1 MNNELNLEFMEYFK
15 EVKLT
20 EDYNP
25 YFCSVEEAISIV
37 IIGTFCG
44 FQNLKQIHQWADHEK
59 IKIQLAEL
67 FGIKTIPCYYWLTRL
82 LKIIDPKSLNEC
94 FIRWIYSIVDG
105 KLEGETISFDGKS
118 IRSTSKMDCYDATLH
133 IVSAQISGLGLT
145 FGQDAVLDK
154 SNEIPA
160 TQRLIKM
167 LKLNG
172 CVVVADALNCQKETA
187 NAIINQG
194 GDYLLCPKDNHKT
207 LKKDIEDFVQDPD
220 LIKTMDKFITKEK
233 NRDRVEKRTAFV
245 CNDIDWLTKDHK
257 WNSLKCIGAIYTE
270 FESKSETSSNW
281 HYYISSKTLS
291 AEELLKH
298 ARAEWSVE
306 SMHWLLDVHFR
317 EDYCRILDENL
328 QKNMNM
334 FRKIVIN
341 LLRSYKTKTNS
352 NKPFSNIMLDCL
364 IDQSLILDICSCFEN

>member
-1 MNNELNLEFMEYFK
+1 MNNELKLEFMEYFK
-15 EVKLT
+15 EVELT

-59 IKIQLAEL
+59 IKVQLDEL

-82 LKIIDPKSLNEC
+82 LKIIDSKSLNEC
-94 FIRWIYSIVDG
+94 FIRWITSITDG
-105 KLEGETISFDGKS
+105 RLDGETISFDGKS

-133 IVSAQISGLGLT
+133 IVSAQIAGLGLT
-145 FGQDAVLDK
+145 FGQDAVQDK

-187 NAIINQG
+187 DAIINQG
-194 GDYLLCPKDNHKT
+194 GDYVLCSKDNHKA
-207 LKKDIEDFVQDPD
+207 LRKDIEDFVQDNA
-220 LIKTMDKFITKEK
+220 LNKTMEKASTKEK
-233 NRDRVEKRTAFV
+233 NRERVEKRTAFV
-245 CNDIDWLTKDHK
+245 SHDIEWLTKDHK
-257 WNSLKCIGAIYTE
+257 WNSLKCIGAIHTE
-270 FESKSETSSNW
+270 FESKSEKTSQW
-281 HYYISSKTLS
+281 HYYISSKLLTP
-291 AEELLKH
+291 EELLKH
-298 ARAEWSVE
+298 VRCEWSVE

-334 FRKIVIN
+334 FRKMVIN
-341 LLRSYKTKTNS
+341 LLRTYKNKTNS
-352 NKPFSNIMLDCL
+352 KKPFSNIMLDCL
-364 IDQSLILDICSCFEN
+364 IDQSHILDICSYFEN